1 MFPFFDDD
9 FMTSEHT
16 FRTGFPTG
24 PIRLADLRRV
34 RSLSQEELAAEL
46 HVNQATIS
54 RMERRAEMFVSTLR
68 RLVEAMGGELELRAR
83 FPGGVVEID
92 QPGAVAGGPAAS
104 LDLEAL
110 ADVCRA
116 NDIERLYVFGSL
128 ARGEAG
134 DASDVDLIADFSTRV
149 SLLDLVRIEREFAER
164 LGREVDLCTERSLS
178 PYLRDQVLAEA
189 RIVFDRAA

>member
-1 MFPFFDDD
+1 
-9 FMTSEHT
+9 MTLGPTS
-16 FRTGFPTG
+16 RTGFPTA
-24 PIRLADLRRV
+24 PVRLADLRRA

-54 RMERRAEMFVSTLR
+54 RMERRADMLVSTLR
-68 RLVEAMGGELELRAR
+68 RLVEAMGGKLELRAR
-83 FPGGVVEID
+83 FPERVVEID
-92 QPGAVAGGPAAS
+92 QPGAASGGPAGS

-116 NDIERLYVFGSL
+116 NGIDRLYVFGSF
-128 ARGEAG
+128 ARGEARE
-134 DASDVDLIADFSTRV
+134 ASDVDLIADFATRA

-178 PYLRDQVLAEA
+178 PHVRERVLAEA

>member
-1 MFPFFDDD
+1 
-9 FMTSEHT
+9 MTPERTS
-16 FRTGFPTG
+16 RTGLPTV
-24 PIRLADLRRV
+24 PLRLGDLRRA
-34 RSLSQEELAAEL
+34 RSLSQEELAAAL

-54 RMERRAEMFVSTLR
+54 RMERRTDMLVSTLR
-68 RLVEAMGGELELRAR
+68 RLLEAMGGELELRAR

-92 QPGAVAGGPAAS
+92 QPGAVPDRPADS

-116 NDIERLYVFGSL
+116 NDIERLYVFGSF

-134 DASDVDLIADFSTRV
+134 GASDVDLIADFSTRV
-149 SLLDLVRIEREFAER
+149 SLLDLVRIEREFAVR

-178 PYLRDQVLAEA
+178 PHLRDRVLAEA